1 MSTFAIL
8 NFFRQ
13 KITKVF
19 SQVAFACKCQILISI
34 AFMFSNLICVYKMN
48 QSTFEGKFGKYFV
61 CLHEYLY
68 AKCKEAWIVFKQF
81 NFLPISTS

>member
-1 MSTFAIL
+1 
-8 NFFRQ
+8 
-13 KITKVF
+13 
-19 SQVAFACKCQILISI
+19 
-34 AFMFSNLICVYKMN
+34 MN
-48 QSTFEGKFGKYFV
+48 QSTFEGKSGNYFV